1 MLTKE
6 EYMSIINEYIK
17 TDCASGIYNLFSN
30 ALYKR
35 EKEIKQNEKII
46 KKLRNENYTL
56 KKKLLKEQK
65 EKNE

>member
-6 EYMSIINEYIK
+6 EYIRIINEYIK

-30 ALYKR
+30 TLDKR
-35 EKEIKQNEKII
+35 ETEIKQNKKII
-46 KKLRNENYTL
+46 MKLRSENYTL
-56 KKKLLKEQK
+56 NKKLLKEQK

>member
-30 ALYKR
+30 SLYKR
-35 EKEIKQNEKII
+35 EQEIKENEKII
-46 KKLRNENYTL
+46 RKLRNENFTL
-56 KKKLLKEQK
+56 KKKLEEQK